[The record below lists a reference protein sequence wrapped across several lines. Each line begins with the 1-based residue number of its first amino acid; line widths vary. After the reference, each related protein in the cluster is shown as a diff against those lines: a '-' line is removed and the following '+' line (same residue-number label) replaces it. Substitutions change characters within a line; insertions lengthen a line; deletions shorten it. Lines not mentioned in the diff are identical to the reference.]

1 MRAVVA
7 EVGPQAADHQRGRPV
22 AEQIT
27 LVVIAP
33 PAVGVATP
41 SGEEAR
47 TSLVPAVAVAAR
59 AWAAAGTAAAAAA
72 GGTAAVVAVVVAA
85 AEEVD
90 VAAEGVD
97 AGDEQLSNRIK
108 IYEIGTK
115 Y

>member
-7 EVGPQAADHQRGRPV
+7 EVGPQAADHQRGRPAV
-22 AEQIT
+22 EQIA
-27 LVVIAP
+27 LVVIAL

-47 TSLVPAVAVAAR
+47 TSLAPAAAVAAR
-59 AWAAAGTAAAAAA
+59 AWAAAGTAA
-72 GGTAAVVAVVVAA
+72 VVVVVVAA
-85 AEEVD
+85 AAAD
-90 VAAEGVD
+90 VAVEGVD

-108 IYEIGTK
+108 IYEIETK

>member
-1 MRAVVA
+1 MVA
-7 EVGPQAADHQRGRPV
+7 EVGPQAADHQRGRPP
-22 AEQIT
+22 AEQIAS
-27 LVVIAP
+27 VVIAP

-47 TSLVPAVAVAAR
+47 TSLVPA
-59 AWAAAGTAAAAAA
+59 AAGAATAWAA

-85 AEEVD
+85 AAV
-90 VAAEGVD
+90 VAAVEGVD

-108 IYEIGTK
+108 IYEIETK